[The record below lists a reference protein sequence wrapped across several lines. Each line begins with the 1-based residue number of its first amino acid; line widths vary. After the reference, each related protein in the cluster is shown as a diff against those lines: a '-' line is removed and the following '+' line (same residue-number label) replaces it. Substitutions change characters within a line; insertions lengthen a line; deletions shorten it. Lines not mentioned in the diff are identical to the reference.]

1 MDITANIQ
9 EAKNELNPIGVTLV
23 AISKTKPIED
33 IQEAYNAGQRIFGEN
48 MVQELVEKHEKL
60 PSDIQWHLVG
70 HLQTNKV
77 KYIASFISMIQAVDS
92 LKLLAEI
99 NKHAA
104 KHKRVIDCLLQ
115 VDIAQ
120 EDTKFGLDHPE
131 VIELLESEEFKAME
145 NIRIRGLMG
154 IATNTDKEKEIKE
167 EFYELKMLFDG
178 IKVSYYR
185 KEDSFDTLSM
195 GMSSDYK
202 LAIEQGS
209 NMVRL
214 GSTIFGKRVIK
225 HFKAK

>member
-1 MDITANIQ
+1 MDVTANIQ
-9 EAKNELNPIGVTLV
+9 EIQQELNPIGVTLV

-33 IQEAYNAGQRIFGEN
+33 LQEAYDAGQRVFGEN

-60 PSDIQWHLVG
+60 PKDIQWHLVG
-70 HLQTNKV
+70 HLQSNKV
-77 KYIASFISMIQAVDS
+77 KYIASFISLIQSVDS
-92 LKLLAEI
+92 LKLLSEI

-104 KHKRVIDCLLQ
+104 KHNRVIDCLLQ

-120 EDTKFGLDHPE
+120 EDTKYGLDHPE
-131 VIELLESEEFKAME
+131 VIELLESDDFKSMK

-178 IKVSYYR
+178 IKASYYR

-214 GSTIFGKRVIK
+214 GSTIFGKRIIK